1 MKGKIMNRKIVTF
14 YIEQAKEK
22 FNSLYNREI
31 KSINVRKKTNDKVF
45 VWIECIDKISNKKH
59 KVIISVKRITL
70 AENLIN

>member
-1 MKGKIMNRKIVTF
+1 MNRKIVTF

-45 VWIECIDKISNKKH
+45 VWIECIDKISNKKY

>member
-1 MKGKIMNRKIVTF
+1 MNRKIVTF

-31 KSINVRKKTNDKVF
+31 KSINIRKKTNDKVF
-45 VWIECIDKISNKKH
+45 VWIECIDKISNKKY

>member
-1 MKGKIMNRKIVTF
+1 MNIEILEF
-14 YIEQAKEK
+14 YIRQAKEK

-31 KSINVRKKTNDKVF
+31 KSINIRKKTNDKVF
-45 VWIECIDKISNKKH
+45 VWIECIDKISNKKY